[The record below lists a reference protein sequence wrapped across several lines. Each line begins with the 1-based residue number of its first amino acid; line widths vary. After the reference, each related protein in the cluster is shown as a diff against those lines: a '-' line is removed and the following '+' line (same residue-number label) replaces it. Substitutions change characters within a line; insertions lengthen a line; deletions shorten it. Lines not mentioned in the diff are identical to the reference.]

1 MRWIKGYENKYS
13 CNELG
18 QIFRHYKNRHPKEL
32 KTYVHHNRHVVCLHK
47 SDNGKEFIVSRLI
60 YETWIGS
67 IPKGAIVIR
76 RNGILVDSHVDN
88 LELSTYQKRSVV
100 TGGTSRNKPVE
111 LLDDDGVVIDSWSSA
126 RKAAK
131 DLFVSYQ
138 TVMDICNRKTR
149 KKLVNVRWERC

>member
-1 MRWIKGYENKYS
+1 
-13 CNELG
+13 
-18 QIFRHYKNRHPKEL
+18 
-32 KTYVHHNRHVVCLHK
+32 
-47 SDNGKEFIVSRLI
+47 
-60 YETWIGS
+60 
-67 IPKGAIVIR
+67 VIR

-88 LELSTYQKRSVV
+88 LELSTYHKRSVV